1 MKPIFDSLSA
11 AAANFVVLVALSL
24 GGCAPNLPLNTHSHS
39 SVAEQQLNFVD
50 IGKFDKDLAA
60 SLSSDLE
67 EVNVFFYNKVT
78 PNKIPDRMQ
87 YWISAVE
94 NSGGKVKVQ
103 HPATEPMPRSILS
116 LLSLLGT
123 AYSTLKD
130 RISTQPGP
138 HLNAARGRNLVIELE
153 REPNGY
159 LMVKKMKFTK

>member
-11 AAANFVVLVALSL
+11 TAANFVVLVALSL

-87 YWISAVE
+87 HWISAVE
-94 NSGGKVKVQ
+94 NSGAKSKFNIPLRNQ
-103 HPATEPMPRSILS
+103 CPEAFCPCS
-116 LLSLLGT
+116 
-123 AYSTLKD
+123 AYWERLIRPSKTGF
-130 RISTQPGP
+130 P
-138 HLNAARGRNLVIELE
+138 LNRALI
-153 REPNGY
+153 
-159 LMVKKMKFTK
+159 